1 LREQWER
8 LVYHSRDGQAFSVTA
23 SFGVVQHNGERS
35 AKAFLQAADQA
46 LYCAKGAGRNR
57 LHLVAS

>member
-8 LVYHSRDGQAFSVTA
+8 LQYHSPDGRAFSVTA
-23 SFGVVQHNGERS
+23 SFGVVQLNGERS
-35 AKAFLQAADQA
+35 AKALLHTADKA

-57 LHLVAS
+57 IHLVA